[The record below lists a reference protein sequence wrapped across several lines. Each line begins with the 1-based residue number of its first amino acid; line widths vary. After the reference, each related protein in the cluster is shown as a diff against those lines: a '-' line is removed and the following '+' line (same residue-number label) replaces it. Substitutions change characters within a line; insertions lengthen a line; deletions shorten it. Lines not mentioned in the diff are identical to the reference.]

1 MCKGPTV
8 RLTYE
13 QHKVA
18 SKVARER
25 CQTEN
30 ANVNEVLDLI
40 DREALHLSMLHKK
53 SVAYFLQQLPQ
64 CGKFAW
70 KKRGLNIF
78 NAAQHAIGH
87 IVKEKECEYR
97 QCLLHVMS
105 LA

>member
-1 MCKGPTV
+1 
-8 RLTYE
+8 
-13 QHKVA
+13 VA

-25 CQTEN
+25 CQTER

-40 DREALHLSMLHKK
+40 DREALHLSMLSMLHKK
-53 SVAYFLQQLPQ
+53 SVAYFLQQLHQ
-64 CGKFAW
+64 GGKIAQ

-78 NAAQHAIGH
+78 NVAQHAIVC